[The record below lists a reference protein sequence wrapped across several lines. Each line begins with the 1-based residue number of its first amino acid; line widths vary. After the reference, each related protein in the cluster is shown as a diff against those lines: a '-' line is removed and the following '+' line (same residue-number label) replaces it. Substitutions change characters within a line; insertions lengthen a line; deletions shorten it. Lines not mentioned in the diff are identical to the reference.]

1 MLSLVIPVFNEKDNI
16 DELIQRVE
24 KSLKDYSYEIIFV
37 DDSNDETTAIISQFA
52 CGDQR
57 IKLIH
62 RKNKTGLASAVICGF
77 ENAQGDILAVMDGDL
92 QHPPEIL
99 PKMMKEIE
107 QGADLVV
114 PSRFIP
120 GGSDG
125 GLNHFRKLVSATARY
140 IGKIL
145 IKSLRR
151 ASDHTGGMFMLRKE
165 VIQGKQ
171 LNPVGWKILMEIM
184 VMGSYQNLV
193 EIPYV
198 FSTRN
203 LGQSK
208 LNLKVQ
214 LQYVW
219 HIIGLL
225 KRSESDRRFYVFCL
239 VGGSGVLVDML
250 IFAILGYRFPGMSVN
265 AKAVVSAFIAMV
277 SNYTLN
283 NLFTWKEIR
292 GIKFNYK
299 AFLVNLRRF
308 SKYLMVSSFGILI
321 KSIILFLLYYF
332 LHINKYWGNFAG
344 IVCASFS
351 NYFLSKLWVWR
362 EEKASFPIYKRV
374 GEKNS
379 SGVSAK
385 K

>member
-16 DELIQRVE
+16 GELIRRVE
-24 KSLKDYSYEIIFV
+24 ESLQDYSYEIIFV
-37 DDSNDETTAIISQFA
+37 DDSDDDTPAIISQFA
-52 CGDQR
+52 RKDQR

-62 RKNKTGLASAVICGF
+62 RENKSGLSSAVICGF
-77 ENAQGDILAVMDGDL
+77 EYAEGDILAVMDGDL
-92 QHPPEIL
+92 QHPPEML
-99 PKMMKEIE
+99 SKMMKEIG

-125 GLNHFRKLVSATARY
+125 GLNWFRKLVSATARY

-151 ASDHTGGMFMLRKE
+151 ASDHTGGMFMLRRE
-165 VIQGKQ
+165 VIKGKQ
-171 LNPVGWKILMEIM
+171 LNPVGWKILMEIL
-184 VMGSYQNLV
+184 VMGNYQTLV
-193 EIPYV
+193 EIPYA
-198 FSTRN
+198 FSSRN

-214 LQYVW
+214 LQYLW
-219 HIIGLL
+219 HIITLL

-239 VGGSGVLVDML
+239 VGGSGVIVDML
-250 IFAILGYRFPGMSVN
+250 IFALLSYRFAGMSVN
-265 AKAVVSAFIAMV
+265 ARAVISALIAMA

-283 NLFTWKEIR
+283 NLFTWKEIAAV
-292 GIKFNYK
+292 KFDYK
-299 AFLVNLRRF
+299 VFLINVRRF
-308 SKYLMVSSFGILI
+308 SRYLIVSSFGIFI
-321 KSIILFLLYYF
+321 KSITLFLLYYF
-332 LHINKYWGNFAG
+332 LHIDKYWGNFTG

-351 NYFLSKLWVWR
+351 NYFLSKFWVWKEGR
-362 EEKASFPIYKRV
+362 ALLTVYKRIS
-374 GEKNS
+374 EKNHPDI
-379 SGVSAK
+379 SAK